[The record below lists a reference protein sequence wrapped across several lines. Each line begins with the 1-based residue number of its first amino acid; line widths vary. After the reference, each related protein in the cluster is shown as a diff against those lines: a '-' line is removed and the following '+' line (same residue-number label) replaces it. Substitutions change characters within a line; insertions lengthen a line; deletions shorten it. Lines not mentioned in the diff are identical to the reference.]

1 MIFDKG
7 KFRFYDLERGISG
20 DLNLLFPDWME
31 GERVAFISPHDDDA
45 ILGAG
50 YLLLAVQAYGGVPCV
65 AVMCDG
71 RCGYSRPEDRIDIAD
86 RRRVESS
93 RAYDL
98 LGVASERL
106 ARFEVPDFCLGAY
119 MEWLLPGGERGVFEG
134 LFKALRR
141 WGATRMLVPNDYR
154 EHPDHLA
161 ASLAASYIGPQ
172 VGDAI
177 LADWGSPTRIRSF
190 LKYSVW
196 AAFNPLEA
204 GDLAVKA
211 SWRVE
216 ERVREAISKFE
227 SQRLVIKD
235 LNRMR
240 DERRIGDGA
249 VEVYRRFDPRP
260 RMDLKP
266 YKDRIEG
273 IDGVEG

>member
-1 MIFDKG
+1 MVFSRES
-7 KFRFYDLERGISG
+7 FRFYDLDRKVSG
-20 DLNLLFPDWME
+20 DLALLFPGWRE

-50 YLLLAVQAYGGVPCV
+50 YLLQAVQAYGGIPCV

-71 RCGYSRPEDRIDIAD
+71 RCGYSHPSDRASIVD
-86 RRRVESS
+86 RRREESS
-93 RAYDL
+93 EAYEV
-98 LGVASERL
+98 LGVSAEWL
-106 ARFEVPDFCLGAY
+106 ARFDVPDFCLGAY

-134 LFKALRR
+134 LFKVLRR
-141 WGATRMLVPNDYR
+141 WRVTRMLVPNDYR

-161 ASLAASYIGPQ
+161 ASLVGSYIGPQ
-172 VGDAI
+172 VGDV
-177 LADWGSPTRIRSF
+177 LLPDWGSPTRVRSF

-204 GDLAVKA
+204 GDVAVKA

-216 ERVREAISKFE
+216 EKVREAISRFE

-240 DERRIGDGA
+240 DERDLNGYAI
-249 VEVYRRFDPRP
+249 EVYRRFDPRP
-260 RMDLKP
+260 KMDFKP
-266 YKDRIEG
+266 YKDKLLE
-273 IDGVEG
+273 IDERES